1 MGEVVTIS
9 LKDLA
14 ILPSDSFEEAV
25 RRSGLLMD
33 LYQFFDSSERPI
45 TPSEFT
51 RFWISLS
58 REEKFDYLT
67 LPLH

>member
-1 MGEVVTIS
+1 MSKIVTIS

-14 ILPSDSFEEAV
+14 VLPSDGFEEAI
-25 RRSGLLMD
+25 RRSGLLLD

-45 TPSEFT
+45 TPAEFT

-58 REEKFDYLT
+58 YEEKFDYLT